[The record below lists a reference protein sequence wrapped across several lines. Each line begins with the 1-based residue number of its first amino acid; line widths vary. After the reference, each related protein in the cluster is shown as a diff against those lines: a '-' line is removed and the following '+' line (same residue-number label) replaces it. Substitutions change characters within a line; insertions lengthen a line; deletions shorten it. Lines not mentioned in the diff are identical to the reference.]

1 MTAQELLERLQL
13 LDETERIEAK
23 AGSDIGKSV
32 LETLC
37 AFANEPGMGGGWL
50 LMGVVREELALF
62 PGYVVEGIDNAERVG
77 ADLATQAAGMFNQAL
92 RVDIRTELLDGK
104 LVLVVFVPEAPP
116 HDKPVYFKSQG
127 LPRGALRRIGST
139 DQRCTEDDLIA
150 LYQARQAES
159 FDSGLVADATLADLS
174 PESIEDYRDARRQA
188 NLDAEELRWPDE
200 ELLQALG
207 AVRRNAQGAWQ
218 PTVSGL
224 VLLGKPVALR
234 RCFPMMRVDYIR
246 VPGRDWVPDP
256 DRRFDTVEL
265 RDPLYR
271 LIRRAQAAILDDL
284 PKAFGLAEGELQ
296 RQDIPLVPQR
306 VIREAVVNALMH
318 RSYRL
323 QAPVQIIRYSNRLEI
338 RNPGFSLKSPDH
350 LGEPGSVPRN
360 PRIAAALYDT
370 RFAETKGSGVRVM
383 RDMCERAGLAPPL
396 FESDR
401 GQDQF
406 ILRLFFHHFLG
417 PDDLAWLAR
426 FKELQLS
433 DTEARALVVARE
445 VGAMDNQTWREI
457 NKVDTL
463 VASQGLRRLRDAGL
477 LAQKGRGSAT
487 WYQPTAGM
495 LGDEA
500 GASAPGPA
508 TSNASELAVQANVG
522 GGLSSNPAALSSNL
536 AAQTSNPLTQHSNPA
551 TTGDAVADR
560 LTDPRRQSL
569 LNELPGALAA
579 RVGAIGQRHQ
589 PQEVQNLVVA
599 LCEVRAW
606 RAEEIAALLSRN
618 AETVR
623 QSYLRPLLG
632 AGRITMTR
640 PEKPNDPDQ
649 AYRAPA
655 TA

>member
-50 LMGVVREELALF
+50 LLGVVREEMALF
-62 PGYVVEGIDNAERVG
+62 PGYVVEGVEHAERVG
-77 ADLATQAAGMFNQAL
+77 ADLATQAAGMFNQPL
-92 RVDIRTELLDGK
+92 RLDIRTEVLDGK
-104 LVLVVFVPEAPP
+104 VVLVVFVPEAAPQ
-116 HDKPVYFKSQG
+116 DKPIYFKAQG

-150 LYQARQAES
+150 LYQARQVES
-159 FDSGLVADATLADLS
+159 FDAGLVPDASLDDLS
-174 PESIEDYRDARRQA
+174 PEAIDDYRVARREA
-188 NLDAEELRWPDE
+188 NPDAEELRWPDE

-207 AVRRNAQGAWQ
+207 AVRRNSQGAWQ
-218 PTVSGL
+218 PTVAGL
-224 VLLGKPVALR
+224 ILLGKPVALR
-234 RCFPMMRVDYIR
+234 RCFPMTRVDYIR
-246 VPGRDWVPDP
+246 VPGREWVPDP

-265 RDPLYR
+265 RDPLFR

-296 RQDIPLVPQR
+296 RKDSPLVPQR

-360 PRIAAALYDT
+360 PKIAAALYDT

-383 RDMCERAGLAPPL
+383 REMCERAGLAPPL

-406 ILRLFFHHFLG
+406 TLRLFFHHFLG
-417 PDDLAWLAR
+417 PEDLAWLAR
-426 FKELQLS
+426 FKDLQLS
-433 DTEARALVVARE
+433 EAEARALVVARE
-445 VGAMDNQTWREI
+445 AGAMDNQTWREI

-463 VASQGLRRLRDAGL
+463 AASKALRRLRDAGL
-477 LAQKGRGSAT
+477 FIQKDRGSAT
-487 WYQPTAGM
+487 WYQPTLRM
-495 LGDEA
+495 LGDAVGKGGAA
-500 GASAPGPA
+500 GG
-508 TSNASELAVQANVG
+508 ELAAQGNMADGLSSNL
-522 GGLSSNPAALSSNL
+522 GGLSSNPAAQSSNPV
-536 AAQTSNPLTQHSNPA
+536 AEGSNPSAGEDSLA
-551 TTGDAVADR
+551 
-560 LTDPRRQSL
+560 DPRRRTL

-579 RVGAIGQRHQ
+579 RVGAVGQRHP
-589 PQEVQNLVVA
+589 PQEVQDLVVA

-606 RAEEIAALLSRN
+606 RAEEIAILLGRN
-618 AETVR
+618 TETVR
-623 QSYLRPLLG
+623 QNYLRPLLRT
-632 AGRITMTR
+632 GRISMTR
-640 PEKPNDPDQ
+640 PDKPNDPDQ
-649 AYRAPA
+649 AYRASA